1 MGIRSQR
8 GNRDRGLRGAIGVGV
23 ALVATLLTSS
33 GASALPPGFQE
44 STEFGGLIRP
54 TVVRFAADGRVIV
67 AEQSGVIKSFS
78 GAGDTTP
85 ETVADLRLRV
95 HNSIERGL
103 LGMALDPNFAA
114 NNRIYVAYTYDAP
127 IGGTAPAFGSST
139 DAQEPCPGWSFGGAG
154 PGCTV
159 SGRISRLTLN
169 GTASPQESVLIEDWC
184 QQYPSH
190 TLGSLEFHGGAL
202 YASAGEGADFFAV
215 DSGQT
220 GSPSCGDPANQ
231 GGALRSQDLRTAGDP
246 VTLDGTVI
254 RIDPATGNPAVGN
267 PGTGSV
273 NQRRIIAYGLRNP
286 FRFAISP
293 GGQVWVGDVGWNEWE
308 ELNSFSATPSA
319 PVNFGWPCYEGNA
332 PQSDYDG
339 ANLGI
344 CETLYGA
351 PAGTTKGPSFTYAHT
366 AQVVPGESCSTGSS
380 AIAGVDFYSGSAFG
394 PAYANA
400 LFFADYVRDCIWV
413 IPAGASS
420 PNPFAPG
427 VANPSFIEVGPD
439 GALYYTDLDGG
450 RVQRIGVNQAPA
462 ARVAASATS
471 GKLPLSVSFDGAGS
485 GDPDFGDTIDYAWDL
500 DGDGQYDDSAA
511 ASAQRTYP
519 RAGTFTVGLRRDRR
533 RRRHRHRVGG
543 HPRRGG
549 IAGPRCEDAEG
560 ADPGLAQA
568 ADRPRRQGEA
578 ALQRR
583 LPGDAHPRRQGRGRE
598 ADRDPGQDREG
609 SRPARRR
616 SPRLGGREADRPGRG
631 ATAARRPGHTAE
643 GRRPGRRPA
652 ALTQSSQP
660 KQSDR

>member
-1 MGIRSQR
+1 MGISSQR
-8 GNRDRGLRGAIGVGV
+8 GNRDRGLRSAIGVGV

-44 STEFGGLIRP
+44 STEFGGLTRP

-127 IGGTAPAFGSST
+127 IGGTAPTFGSST

-154 PGCTV
+154 
-159 SGRISRLTLN
+159 SRLHGQRPDLPPDPERDHLASGERADRGLVPAVPEPHPRQPRVPRRRALRERRRGGGLLRRRL
-169 GTASPQESVLIEDWC
+169 GTDRQPTSR
-184 QQYPSH
+184 
-190 TLGSLEFHGGAL
+190 
-202 YASAGEGADFFAV
+202 
-215 DSGQT
+215 
-220 GSPSCGDPANQ
+220 GDPANQ
-231 GGALRSQDLRTAGDP
+231 GGALRSQDLRTGGDP

-254 RIDPATGNPAVGN
+254 RIDPATGSRAARQPRL
-267 PGTGSV
+267 GSADS
-273 NQRRIIAYGLRNP
+273 NTRRIIAYGLRNP

-332 PQSDYDG
+332 RQSDYDA

-427 VANPSFIEVGPD
+427 AANPSFIEVGPD

-450 RVQRIGVNQAPA
+450 RVQRIGVNQAPT

-471 GKLPLSVSFDGAGS
+471 GELPLSVSFEGAGS

-500 DGDGQYDDSAA
+500 DGDGQYDDSTA

-519 RAGTFTVGLRRDRR
+519 RAGTFTVGLRVTDDDGATDTDSVVIRAGAASPDLVVRTLKMRIPDSRKRLIARGGKAKLRCNVDCRATLTLVAKGADAKRIGIRGRIAKGAARLDAGVPAWVVAKLTDRAAARLR
-533 RRRHRHRVGG
+533 RADPDLRPKVVARVG
-543 HPRRGG
+543 
-549 IAGPRCEDAEG
+549 A
-560 ADPGLAQA
+560 
-568 ADRPRRQGEA
+568 
-578 ALQRR
+578 R
-583 LPGDAHPRRQGRGRE
+583 LR
-598 ADRDPGQDREG
+598 
-609 SRPARRR
+609 
-616 SPRLGGREADRPGRG
+616 
-631 ATAARRPGHTAE
+631 
-643 GRRPGRRPA
+643 
-652 ALTQSSQP
+652 
-660 KQSDR
+660 

>member
-44 STEFGGLIRP
+44 STEFGGLTRP

-519 RAGTFTVGLRRDRR
+519 RAGTFTVGLLVTDDDGATDTESVDIRAGVASPDLVVRTLKMRIPDSRKRLIARGGKAKLRCNVDCRATLTLVAKGADAKRIGIRGRIAKGAARLDAGVPAWVVAKLTDRAAARLRRADPDLRPKVVA
-533 RRRHRHRVGG
+533 RVG
-543 HPRRGG
+543 
-549 IAGPRCEDAEG
+549 A
-560 ADPGLAQA
+560 
-568 ADRPRRQGEA
+568 
-578 ALQRR
+578 R
-583 LPGDAHPRRQGRGRE
+583 LR
-598 ADRDPGQDREG
+598 
-609 SRPARRR
+609 
-616 SPRLGGREADRPGRG
+616 
-631 ATAARRPGHTAE
+631 
-643 GRRPGRRPA
+643 
-652 ALTQSSQP
+652 
-660 KQSDR
+660 